1 VVSEK
6 TECSSGFRVNQYK
19 PLCAFS
25 LSLIS
30 LNLVLI
36 FANWYK
42 QPIVSAKQPIV
53 FSGAVLFALCFG
65 KLDSLSFVSQSNFIL
80 GLKVCKNSL

>member
-1 VVSEK
+1 MVFEK
-6 TECSSGFRVNQYK
+6 TGCCSGFRVNQYK

-25 LSLIS
+25 VSLIS
-30 LNLVLI
+30 LNSVLI

-53 FSGAVLFALCFG
+53 RLTNNRFRKRDHFR
-65 KLDSLSFVSQSNFIL
+65 SLLPRMWCV
-80 GLKVCKNSL
+80 